1 VSEKFVSGLDRR
13 QELILPDVLEEYVD
27 DDNEVRFID
36 AFVDTLDL
44 SELGFTHAEPSDE
57 GRPPYDPRDLLK
69 LYVWGYLNQ
78 VRSSRKLER
87 ECHRNLEAIWM
98 MRKLAPDFKTIADF
112 RKDNVDRVKSVF
124 REFVSFLQDID
135 LVEGKLASLDGSKVR
150 ACNSRKKNF
159 NSEYLATRLK
169 RVEERVDRYL
179 RELER
184 NDQVDDVE
192 VEDEDRK
199 LIGKRNEY
207 LKAKLEKLKRSRKEL
222 EEIRKRMEESGKD
235 EISLTDPDS
244 RSMRN
249 NGRIEVCY
257 NAELA
262 VDKKEHIVVNYDVTN
277 DANDVKQLS
286 PMAKGTKEILGV
298 EKLDVTADSGFANMA
313 QIKDCMESGI
323 TPYLPSA
330 KLDGSR
336 TGGQVPDPL
345 AFGKDKFVYEKE
357 RDVYVCPAGKEMS
370 FFRSYE
376 ARGDVRRVYMTG
388 ACRTCPFMARCTNG
402 KTGRRITRSI
412 DQDIIDELV
421 ERTRLEP
428 EKLEERVK
436 LAEHPFGT
444 MKRAFNQGYFL
455 LKGLRKVKGEMGFTV
470 LAYDMRR
477 ALNVL
482 GTKAL
487 LVLIRT

>member
-1 VSEKFVSGLDRR
+1 VSDYVEGSDRR
-13 QELILPDVLEEYVD
+13 QALFLPEVLDDYVD
-27 DDNEVRFID
+27 EENEVRFID

-44 SELGFTHAEPSDE
+44 LQLGFTHSEPKDE
-57 GRPPYDPRDLLK
+57 GRPPYDPKDMLK

-87 ECHRNLEAIWM
+87 ECHRNLELTWL
-98 MRKLAPDFKTIADF
+98 MRKLTPDFWTIAEF
-112 RKDNVDRVKSVF
+112 RKQNVERIKGVF
-124 REFVSFLQDID
+124 EEFVAFLQDID
-135 LVEGKLASLDGSKVR
+135 LVEGKFASIDGSKVR
-150 ACNSRKKNF
+150 ACNSRKKNL
-159 NSEYLATRLK
+159 NAEYLASRLK
-169 RVEERVDRYL
+169 RVEEKVDRYL
-179 RELER
+179 KELER
-184 NDQVDDVE
+184 NDRVDDVE

-199 LIGKRNEY
+199 LIRKRNEY
-207 LKAKLEKLKRSRKEL
+207 LRAKLEKLKRSKKEL
-222 EEIRKRMEESGKD
+222 EEIRKRMEESGKN

-244 RSMRN
+244 RSMKN

-277 DANDVKQLS
+277 EANDAKQLS

-313 QIKDCMESGI
+313 QIKDCIESGI

-330 KLDGSR
+330 KLDGSK
-336 TGGQVPDPL
+336 TGGHVPDPL

-376 ARGDVRRVYMTG
+376 ARGEVRRVYMTG

-412 DQDIIDELV
+412 DQDIIDELFK
-421 ERTRLEP
+421 RTRLEP

-444 MKRAFNQGYFL
+444 IKRAFNQGYFL
-455 LKGLRKVKGEMGFTV
+455 LKGLRKVNGEMGFTV
-470 LAYDMRR
+470 LAYDIRR
-477 ALNVL
+477 ALNIL

-487 LVLIRT
+487 LVLIKT